1 MNYKK
6 AQKLL
11 NITIPY
17 TEREL
22 KKAYYKMSLKYHP
35 DKNKEGIEQFKEIN
49 EAYEYLLKME
59 NKKNNKYGSYKS
71 NNIYENGTFEEF
83 IMEYVK
89 NVFNVDYKMFEE
101 ILENIDTISINIPN
115 NMFTKIR
122 KFIIENKNIFNRNY
136 DKKIYDLNPP
146 LEKVLSG
153 DIYILYHNNQK
164 FYIPLWHQELEYDDF
179 IIQITPSCITNKN
192 NKNTDIISYCDKISN
207 YISSPFYTKNTIFIT
222 NNIKIDDDNNIY
234 CNLYVPLHYLYKYE
248 VFHFSIDDILFK
260 YKSSDIYI
268 KHKQN
273 IRIKNKGLP
282 KNNTKNIYSITIR
295 SDIIIHL
302 CI

>member
-1 MNYKK
+1 MNCKK
-6 AQKLL
+6 AHKLL
-11 NITIPY
+11 NISIPY

-59 NKKNNKYGSYKS
+59 HKKNNNYGSYIPK
-71 NNIYENGTFEEF
+71 NIYDNGTFEEF
-83 IMEYVK
+83 IMDYVK
-89 NVFNVDYKMFEE
+89 NVFNMDYKMFEE

-122 KFIIENKNIFNRNY
+122 TFIIENQNIFNRNY
-136 DKKIYDLNPP
+136 EKKIYNLNPP

-179 IIQITPSCITNKN
+179 IIQITPSCVTNNNKN
-192 NKNTDIISYCDKISN
+192 NTDIISYCDKISN
-207 YISSPFYTKNTIFIT
+207 YISQPFYTKDTLFT
-222 NNIKIDDDNNIY
+222 ASNIKIDDDNIIY
-234 CNLYVPLHYLYKYE
+234 CNLYVPLQYLYKYR
-248 VFHFSIDDILFK
+248 VFHFSIDDILFE
-260 YKSSDIYI
+260 YRSSDIYI
-268 KHKQN
+268 KHKQD

-282 KNNTKNIYSITIR
+282 KNNTKNIYSIIYR

-302 CI
+302 SI